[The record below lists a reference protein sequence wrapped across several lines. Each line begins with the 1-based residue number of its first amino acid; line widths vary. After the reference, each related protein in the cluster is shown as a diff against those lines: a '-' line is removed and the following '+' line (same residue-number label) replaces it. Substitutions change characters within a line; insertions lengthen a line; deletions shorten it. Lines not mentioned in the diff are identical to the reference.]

1 MVATTARARIGQGH
15 RRHFIDNQLL
25 YLLSYDVEADMDRD
39 DLGFVPGGVRVNI
52 FARPNLSR
60 VYHVLRE
67 RTVPGLGFE
76 AISGTLQ
83 WGGDWLT
90 WREDDIEL
98 SEVKATILT
107 DDHATIHFHYHLS
120 AYLGPGG
127 FRRIV
132 SEKGKIGKETAPVDW
147 PVVVTPRFDTTH
159 PKYRWMTE
167 HQCVGFGRVQVIKS
181 EVRRL
186 TYDVYALA

>member
-1 MVATTARARIGQGH
+1 MKQAGLARH
-15 RRHFIDNQLL
+15 RSQLLDNQLL
-25 YLLSYDVEADMDRD
+25 YVLSYDVETDLDKRE
-39 DLGFVPGGVRVNI
+39 LGFVPGGVRI
-52 FARPNLSR
+52 DIMARPQLSR

-76 AISGTLQ
+76 AISGTLH
-83 WGGDWLT
+83 WGGDWLY

-98 SEVKATILT
+98 SEVQATIET
-107 DDHATIHFHYHLS
+107 DDDAIIHFSYKLV

-132 SEKGKIGKETAPVDW
+132 SEKGKIGKESAPVEW
-147 PVVVTPRFDTTH
+147 PVIATPRFETTS
-159 PKYRWMTE
+159 PKYRWLMDY
-167 HQCVGFGRVQVIKS
+167 QCIAVGQVQVVRS

-186 TYDVYALA
+186 TYDVYALT